1 MTLTLTNFELAAIAL
16 AALVMIALA
25 AWLFD
30 RRRRATTANLR
41 ERFGS
46 EYERTIE
53 KQGSRRAGQAKLQD
67 REKRVG
73 KLAIRAL
80 EPAERERFL
89 EQWKV
94 VQAHFLDSPKT
105 AVTQADELVSSL
117 MQCRGYPVSD
127 FEQRVADISVDH
139 PLLTENYRAAHAI
152 ALQLDKSGTGAE
164 DLRTAMLHYR
174 SLFDELV
181 RVHAADAKQAA

>member
-1 MTLTLTNFELAAIAL
+1 MTLTLNNLELGAIAIV
-16 AALVMIALA
+16 AVVIVAVM

-30 RRRRATTANLR
+30 RRRRATTAGLR
-41 ERFGS
+41 ERFGP
-46 EYERTIE
+46 EYERTVE

-73 KLAIRAL
+73 KLTLRDL

-94 VQAHFLDSPKT
+94 AQSHFLESPKT
-105 AVTQADELVSSL
+105 AVTEADALVSSL

-139 PLLTENYRAAHAI
+139 PLLTENYRTAHAI
-152 ALQLDKSGTGAE
+152 ALQLDKSGTSAE

-174 SLFDELV
+174 SLFDALLEV
-181 RVHAADAKQAA
+181 RPVDAKQAA